1 MAPWNFKDQSWGET
15 GKPPIIPTIAPIPL
29 PYLCHEKPN
38 KQGKSWAVSDAASPK
53 DAIDCRQCNQ
63 CLWHRTSV
71 ADCLGP
77 FLHDAREAARSILL
91 QCSDFSFW
99 KGRGMQ
105 EPCSSM
111 FIHVHPI
118 TFIYIHQVWY
128 RQVAI
133 FSRKSWCS
141 DVQLHAILLPGRSM
155 GRSNANISLDVLPYS
170 RARSL
175 AAAASLPIM
184 LIYRLRPKTRKM
196 EMDCTHCMTQPLN
209 IFDLTW
215 LDCICLHIR
224 WIQDFISCAAAMLA
238 ADNGCKWADFAA
250 YCNTESF
257 LLVNFFRSGCWWAT
271 RACNRQWQC
280 STGFGFKQLL
290 LESKV
295 VNHGES
301 VCIVYAL

>member
-15 GKPPIIPTIAPIPL
+15 GKPPIIPIIPTIAPIPL

-111 FIHVHPI
+111 FIHVHPCSSHH
-118 TFIYIHQVWY
+118 THIHSSGLVS
-128 RQVAI
+128 A
-133 FSRKSWCS
+133 SSN
-141 DVQLHAILLPGRSM
+141 ILQKIMMLR
-155 GRSNANISLDVLPYS
+155 
-170 RARSL
+170 RATPCNS
-175 AAAASLPIM
+175 AP
-184 LIYRLRPKTRKM
+184 RPVNGEKQCKYFTR
-196 EMDCTHCMTQPLN
+196 CPP
-209 IFDLTW
+209 
-215 LDCICLHIR
+215 
-224 WIQDFISCAAAMLA
+224 
-238 ADNGCKWADFAA
+238 
-250 YCNTESF
+250 
-257 LLVNFFRSGCWWAT
+257 V
-271 RACNRQWQC
+271 
-280 STGFGFKQLL
+280 
-290 LESKV
+290 
-295 VNHGES
+295 
-301 VCIVYAL
+301 